1 MKLIVFTECEPDLPW
16 SMVRLIPAYS
26 VPIVLN
32 FSVFPLENE
41 APLSVSFSYA
51 KHGVYKI
58 KSPSTFN
65 GYSNVYCHMTS
76 LPGCSGG
83 GWTLVMKIN
92 GKKVCE

>member
-1 MKLIVFTECEPDLPW
+1 
-16 SMVRLIPAYS
+16 MVRLIPAYS

-41 APLSVSFSYA
+41 APLSVSFSDA